1 MRIAIVDDERPAR
14 SELRHQIQELLKEA
28 EIVRRRQRCSSIIRL
43 QETEKY
49 ELFFLDINLGDIS
62 GTVLVNAI
70 HNMQPQA
77 KIIFVTAYSEYAVE
91 AFELGVEDYVMKPFD
106 QKRIQKVLDRCK
118 VGRKEE
124 NAQHADSQSQ
134 GKQATIRRL
143 AINSDGRTIIENVED
158 IIYIETYNRG
168 CKIYTTEGEY
178 CENKSIGEYEKKLD
192 PEQFFRIHKSII
204 INLDK
209 VREVFP
215 WGSNSFSLRMRGYED
230 QILPIARDKTRILKQ
245 HLMGL

>member
-28 EIVRRRQRCSSIIRL
+28 EIVEGDSGAAAL
-43 QETEKY
+43 QLAGDGKY

-106 QKRIQKVLDRCK
+106 QNRIQKVLDRCK
-118 VGRKEE
+118 VGGKEE
-124 NAQHADSQSQ
+124 NVQHADSQSQ
-134 GKQATIRRL
+134 

>member
-28 EIVRRRQRCSSIIRL
+28 EIVEGDSGAAAL
-43 QETEKY
+43 QLAGDGKY

-62 GTVLVNAI
+62 G
-70 HNMQPQA
+70 
-77 KIIFVTAYSEYAVE
+77 IIFVTAYSEYAVE

-118 VGRKEE
+118 VGGKEE
-124 NAQHADSQSQ
+124 NVQHADSQSQ
-134 GKQATIRRL
+134 GKQAPIRRL

-158 IIYIETYNRG
+158 IVYIETYNRG

>member
-28 EIVRRRQRCSSIIRL
+28 EIVEGDSGAAAL
-43 QETEKY
+43 QLAGDGKY

-118 VGRKEE
+118 VGGKEE
-124 NAQHADSQSQ
+124 NVQHADSQSQ
-134 GKQATIRRL
+134 GKQASIRRL
-143 AINSDGRTIIENVED
+143 AINSDGRLLKMWKILFTLRHITEAARFTQQKGNTAKTNLSENMKRSW
-158 IIYIETYNRG
+158 IR
-168 CKIYTTEGEY
+168 
-178 CENKSIGEYEKKLD
+178 
-192 PEQFFRIHKSII
+192 
-204 INLDK
+204 
-209 VREVFP
+209 
-215 WGSNSFSLRMRGYED
+215 NSFSGFTKVL
-230 QILPIARDKTRILKQ
+230 L
-245 HLMGL
+245 

>member
-28 EIVRRRQRCSSIIRL
+28 EIVEGDSGAAAL
-43 QETEKY
+43 QIAGDGKY

-106 QKRIQKVLDRCK
+106 QKRIQKVKL
-118 VGRKEE
+118 
-124 NAQHADSQSQ
+124 A
-134 GKQATIRRL
+134 GKKKMHSMQIHKAR
-143 AINSDGRTIIENVED
+143 
-158 IIYIETYNRG
+158 
-168 CKIYTTEGEY
+168 
-178 CENKSIGEYEKKLD
+178 ENKRRSAAWQLTVTEELLLKMWKILFTLRHITEAVRFTQQKGNTAKT
-192 PEQFFRIHKSII
+192 
-204 INLDK
+204 NLSGNMK
-209 VREVFP
+209 RS
-215 WGSNSFSLRMRGYED
+215 WIQNSFSGFTKAL
-230 QILPIARDKTRILKQ
+230 L
-245 HLMGL
+245 

>member
-28 EIVRRRQRCSSIIRL
+28 EIVEGDSGAAAL
-43 QETEKY
+43 QLAGDGKY

-106 QKRIQKVLDRCK
+106 QKRIQKVSVLKMWKILFTLRHITEAARFTQQK
-118 VGRKEE
+118 GNTAKTNLSE
-124 NAQHADSQSQ
+124 NMKRSW
-134 GKQATIRRL
+134 IR
-143 AINSDGRTIIENVED
+143 
-158 IIYIETYNRG
+158 
-168 CKIYTTEGEY
+168 
-178 CENKSIGEYEKKLD
+178 
-192 PEQFFRIHKSII
+192 
-204 INLDK
+204 
-209 VREVFP
+209 
-215 WGSNSFSLRMRGYED
+215 NSFSGFTKVL
-230 QILPIARDKTRILKQ
+230 L
-245 HLMGL
+245 

>member
-28 EIVRRRQRCSSIIRL
+28 EIVEGDSGAAAL
-43 QETEKY
+43 QIAGDGKY

-158 IIYIETYNRG
+158 IVYIETYNRG
-168 CKIYTTEGEY
+168 CKIYTTE
-178 CENKSIGEYEKKLD
+178 GEYEKKLD

>member
-28 EIVRRRQRCSSIIRL
+28 EIVEGDSGAAAL
-43 QETEKY
+43 QIAGDGKY

-158 IIYIETYNRG
+158 IVYIETYNRG

-178 CENKSIGEYEKKLD
+178 CENKSINMKEAGS
-192 PEQFFRIHKSII
+192 EQFFRIHKSII
-204 INLDK
+204 INLDSAGSIL
-209 VREVFP
+209 RE
-215 WGSNSFSLRMRGYED
+215 SNSFSLRMRGYED

>member
-1 MRIAIVDDERPAR
+1 
-14 SELRHQIQELLKEA
+14 
-28 EIVRRRQRCSSIIRL
+28 
-43 QETEKY
+43 
-49 ELFFLDINLGDIS
+49 
-62 GTVLVNAI
+62 
-70 HNMQPQA
+70 MQPQA

-91 AFELGVEDYVMKPFD
+91 AFELEVEDYVMKPFD

-118 VGRKEE
+118 VGGKEE
-124 NAQHADSQSQ
+124 NVQHADSQSQ
-134 GKQATIRRL
+134 GKQAPIRRL

>member
-28 EIVRRRQRCSSIIRL
+28 EIVEGDSGAAAL
-43 QETEKY
+43 QLAGDGKY

-91 AFELGVEDYVMKPFD
+91 AFELEVEDYVMKPFD

-118 VGRKEE
+118 VGGKEE
-124 NAQHADSQSQ
+124 NVQHADSQRHITEAARFTQQKGNTAKTNLSENM
-134 GKQATIRRL
+134 KRSWIR
-143 AINSDGRTIIENVED
+143 
-158 IIYIETYNRG
+158 
-168 CKIYTTEGEY
+168 
-178 CENKSIGEYEKKLD
+178 
-192 PEQFFRIHKSII
+192 
-204 INLDK
+204 
-209 VREVFP
+209 
-215 WGSNSFSLRMRGYED
+215 NSFSGFTKVL
-230 QILPIARDKTRILKQ
+230 
-245 HLMGL
+245 